1 MNFDLNSY
9 PKDKQFDVPEGY
21 FDNLS
26 DQIFAAVKKADQ
38 KQMLLKKRLF
48 YSISVAA
55 SLTLLLVAGFLFFN
69 LKNGENIDS
78 PLAQNTPETS
88 FVDDTSNTQEVIQ
101 YESLLAQNQIPQSMS
116 TPADEPKPMAPKNN
130 KGIKTANE
138 TIANNSEDEL
148 DDIDYQIIENYSN
161 EIVFNDW
168 WEL

>member
-1 MNFDLNSY
+1 M
-9 PKDKQFDVPEGY
+9 
-21 FDNLS
+21 
-26 DQIFAAVKKADQ
+26 
-38 KQMLLKKRLF
+38 
-48 YSISVAA
+48 
-55 SLTLLLVAGFLFFN
+55 
-69 LKNGENIDS
+69 
-78 PLAQNTPETS
+78 
-88 FVDDTSNTQEVIQ
+88 DDTSNTQEVIQ

-130 KGIKTANE
+130 KGIKTTNE